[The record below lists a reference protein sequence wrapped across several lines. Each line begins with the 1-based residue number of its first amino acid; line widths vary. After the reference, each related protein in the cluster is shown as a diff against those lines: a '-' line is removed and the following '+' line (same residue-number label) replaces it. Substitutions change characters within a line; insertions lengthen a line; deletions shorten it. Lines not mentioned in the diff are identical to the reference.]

1 MTEIEKI
8 FTEFPE
14 RYIPGKVETPL
25 VYYFSIGDEKWTVFV
40 DGEKCEAKKG
50 KLVEQADCMV
60 KSDPKLFTNMVLHKK
75 MPGMMDIAR
84 GKIKTSDLNLL
95 KKMAEFF
102 GIGK

>member
-1 MTEIEKI
+1 MTNIEKI

-14 RYIPGKVETPL
+14 KYVPGIVEKSL

-40 DGEKCEAKKG
+40 DPEKCEAKRG
-50 KLVEQADCMV
+50 KLVDNADCIV
-60 KSDPKLFTNMVLHKK
+60 KSDPKLFENMVINKK

-95 KKMAEFF
+95 KKMADFF

>member
-1 MTEIEKI
+1 MTDIEKI
-8 FTEFPE
+8 FTEFPQ
-14 RYIPGKVETPL
+14 RYVPGKVDKPL
-25 VYYFSIGDEKWTVFV
+25 VYYFSIGEEKWTVFV
-40 DGEKCEAKKG
+40 DADKCEAKQG

-60 KSDPKLFTNMVLHKK
+60 KSDPALFTNMVLHKK

-102 GIGK
+102 GIAK